1 MKITQKELKKLADGL
16 HPRFIYVEK
25 DWDWESLIVALG
37 SELLIARETIEKQA
51 KINYQYQQEVGKLE
65 LQIKEEK

>member
-16 HPRFIYVEK
+16 HPKFIYK
-25 DWDWESLIVALG
+25 DWDWESIIVALG
-37 SELLIARETIEKQA
+37 NELLAARETIEKQA
-51 KINYQYQQEVGKLE
+51 KINYQYQQEVSKLE